1 MKSMT
6 GYGEATSQT
15 KQAKIVVQIRSLN
28 HRHLDLQLKV
38 PREYLAF
45 EEEIRKTVREKLA
58 RGRIELFIN
67 RFPLKGQGRRLEL
80 DEEMLGQYLFSMR
93 RLKKRFGLAGEPD
106 WSFVS
111 SLPDIFRMRELEP
124 DAPREKR
131 AVFKLLASALRR
143 LEQSRTR
150 EGHRLQADMKSQLSG
165 LKKISVSLEK
175 AADRISVKMKQ
186 EIGSVKNGDVPGK
199 LSKEAGDLGNAVFK
213 GDIHE
218 EVVRLKSHVEALS
231 VLLGKH
237 EPLGKKVDFMLQE
250 VQRELNTI
258 SAKLPQL
265 RVVHMV
271 LEGKEK
277 VEKLREQMQNI
288 E

>member
-6 GYGEATSQT
+6 GYGEATGQT
-15 KQAKIVVQIRSLN
+15 NQAKISVQIRTLN
-28 HRHLDLQLKV
+28 HRHLDFQLKV

-45 EEEIRKTVREKLA
+45 EEEIRKALREKLA

-67 RFPLKGQGRRLEL
+67 RVPLKGRGRRLEL
-80 DEEMLGQYLFSMR
+80 DEEMLEQVLLSMR
-93 RLKKRFGLAGEPD
+93 RLKKRFGVAGEPD
-106 WSFVS
+106 WSFVAN
-111 SLPDIFRMRELEP
+111 LPDIFRMRELEP

-131 AVFKLLASALRR
+131 AVLKLLASALRR

-150 EGHRLQADMKSQLSG
+150 EGHRLQADMKSQLRG
-165 LKKISVSLEK
+165 LKKICASLEK
-175 AADRISVKMKQ
+175 AADRIGVKVKQ
-186 EIGSVKNGDVPGK
+186 EIGSIKDGEGLGK
-199 LSKEAGDLGNAVFK
+199 LSREAGEFGNAVFK

-218 EVVRLKSHVEALS
+218 EVVRLKSHVDALS
-231 VLLGKH
+231 AWLGKR
-237 EPLGKKVDFMLQE
+237 EPLGKKADFMLQE

-265 RVVHMV
+265 GVVQMV

-277 VEKLREQMQNI
+277 VEKLREQIQNI